1 MAVSPREIINNLV
14 SNPPIPQTLK
24 FGKITVKIHNYEIT
38 VQMFD
43 YTVYRIA
50 YHLEDEETSPPR
62 RTMVSWI
69 FVSAPRIS
77 DEELEG
83 KTAAQIEDLWK
94 RRFMENLNQEFR
106 AAVNIYLANRALT
119 RG

>member
-14 SNPPIPQTLK
+14 SNPPIPQSLK
-24 FGKITVKIHNYEIT
+24 FGKVTVKIHGHET
-38 VQMFD
+38 VVQMFD

-62 RTMVSWI
+62 RTMVAWV
-69 FVSAPRIS
+69 FVAAPRIS

-83 KTAAQIEDLWK
+83 KTAAQIEELWK
-94 RRFMENLNQEFR
+94 RRFMENLNNEFR
-106 AAVNIYLANRALT
+106 SVVNIYLTNRSLM